1 MDTDVDIYI
10 NSWQDPCV
18 NAKINSWISQLF
30 QAVFIELDKEIKM
43 LGHNKMS
50 HPLYTGAP
58 CDSKWPYY
66 SQAVAGRWCVESEN
80 RMILYASYI
89 HHGPSIASI
98 QSQLLPCRLIFNVP
112 IRAKTVS
119 KYKHWIQIKWKIV
132 PTSNIHSPSL
142 TGLQQQ

>member
-1 MDTDVDIYI
+1 MDRDVDIYI

-58 CDSKWPYY
+58 CDTLSDLIILKWW
-66 SQAVAGRWCVESEN
+66 QGDGVLN
-80 RMILYASYI
+80 L
-89 HHGPSIASI
+89 
-98 QSQLLPCRLIFNVP
+98 
-112 IRAKTVS
+112 
-119 KYKHWIQIKWKIV
+119 KI
-132 PTSNIHSPSL
+132 
-142 TGLQQQ
+142 G